1 MKIAICGAGTV
12 GRGVTQILQDNQALI
27 TARTGKA
34 IEITVVASRSVPT
47 DETFKDIA
55 YTADIGSVCARQD
68 VDVVVELMGGTTD
81 AKVLIETALSAG
93 KSVVTANKALIAEH
107 GDALF
112 ALATKHEVALLY
124 EAAVAGSIPIIK
136 VIKESLAGNQVAWLA
151 GIINGTA
158 NFILTEMAAS
168 GPTRTFDEVLQEAQ
182 TLGYAEADP
191 TFDIE
196 GIDAAHK
203 LTILSALAFDQPL
216 MLAHVQI
223 EGISSLDS
231 VDFKFARELGFK
243 IKHLGIAR
251 CQNGQLEMAVH
262 PSFVPA
268 TAILSQID
276 GVQNA
281 VLVCGDA
288 AGEILCAGAGAG
300 AGPTG
305 SAVVSDLIDL
315 VQGTSSSG
323 SLGGR
328 SSALKAL
335 PVRPAAEV
343 VSGYYLRISVEDQPG
358 VMSAVTSILARRTIS
373 LDKILQEDIAPNRS
387 FIVLVTDPIQHGV
400 ISDAIN
406 ELQEMTSV
414 IAPVQSI
421 RVFR

>member
-12 GRGVTQILQDNQALI
+12 GQGVTQILLDNHALI
-27 TARTGKA
+27 TARTGGT

-47 DETFKDIA
+47 DQVFKGIA
-55 YTADIGSVCARQD
+55 YTADIHSVCRRDD
-68 VDVVVELMGGTTD
+68 VDVVVELIGGTTD
-81 AKVLIETALSAG
+81 AKVLIEAALGAG
-93 KSVVTANKALIAEH
+93 KSVVTANKALIAEY

-112 ALATKHEVALLY
+112 ALAAKHEVQLRY

-136 VIKESLAGNQVAWLA
+136 VIQESLAGNQIAWLA

-158 NFILTEMAAS
+158 NFILTEMAAT

-191 TFDIE
+191 TFDVE

-216 MLAHVQI
+216 RLDRVQT
-223 EGISSLDS
+223 EGISSLDP

-243 IKHLGIAR
+243 IKHLGVAR
-251 CQNGQLEMAVH
+251 CQAGQLEMAVH
-262 PSFVPA
+262 PSFVPM
-268 TAILSQID
+268 TAILAQID

-315 VQGTSSSG
+315 VKGAAPGSG
-323 SLGGR
+323 LGAR
-328 SSALKAL
+328 AAALKPL
-335 PVRPAAEV
+335 PVRPPAEV
-343 VSGYYLRISVEDQPG
+343 ASGYYLRIRVEDQPG
-358 VMSAVTSILARRTIS
+358 VMSAVTSILARWTIS

-400 ISDAIN
+400 ITEAIN
-406 ELQEMTSV
+406 ELQEMSSV

>member
-27 TARTGKA
+27 TARTGKT

-47 DETFKDIA
+47 DEIFKDIA

-93 KSVVTANKALIAEH
+93 KSVVTANKELIAEH

-251 CQNGQLEMAVH
+251 CQN
-262 PSFVPA
+262 
-268 TAILSQID
+268 
-276 GVQNA
+276 
-281 VLVCGDA
+281 
-288 AGEILCAGAGAG
+288 
-300 AGPTG
+300 
-305 SAVVSDLIDL
+305 
-315 VQGTSSSG
+315 
-323 SLGGR
+323 
-328 SSALKAL
+328 
-335 PVRPAAEV
+335 
-343 VSGYYLRISVEDQPG
+343 
-358 VMSAVTSILARRTIS
+358 
-373 LDKILQEDIAPNRS
+373 
-387 FIVLVTDPIQHGV
+387 
-400 ISDAIN
+400 
-406 ELQEMTSV
+406 
-414 IAPVQSI
+414 
-421 RVFR
+421 

>member
-34 IEITVVASRSVPT
+34 IEITVVASLSVPT
-47 DETFKDIA
+47 DEIFKDIA

-231 VDFKFARELGFK
+231 VDFKFAR
-243 IKHLGIAR
+243 
-251 CQNGQLEMAVH
+251 
-262 PSFVPA
+262 
-268 TAILSQID
+268 
-276 GVQNA
+276 
-281 VLVCGDA
+281 
-288 AGEILCAGAGAG
+288 
-300 AGPTG
+300 
-305 SAVVSDLIDL
+305 
-315 VQGTSSSG
+315 
-323 SLGGR
+323 
-328 SSALKAL
+328 
-335 PVRPAAEV
+335 
-343 VSGYYLRISVEDQPG
+343 
-358 VMSAVTSILARRTIS
+358 
-373 LDKILQEDIAPNRS
+373 
-387 FIVLVTDPIQHGV
+387 
-400 ISDAIN
+400 
-406 ELQEMTSV
+406 
-414 IAPVQSI
+414 
-421 RVFR
+421 

>member
-12 GRGVTQILQDNQALI
+12 GQGVTQILHDNHALI
-27 TARTGKA
+27 TARTGGT
-34 IEITVVASRSVPT
+34 IEVTVVASRSVPT
-47 DETFKDIA
+47 DQVFKGVA
-55 YTADIGSVCARQD
+55 YTADIHSVCRRDD
-68 VDVVVELMGGTTD
+68 VDVVVELIGGTTD
-81 AKVLIETALSAG
+81 AKVLIEAALGAG
-93 KSVVTANKALIAEH
+93 KSVVTANKALIAEY

-112 ALATKHEVALLY
+112 ALAAKHEVQLRY

-136 VIKESLAGNQVAWLA
+136 VIQESLAGNQIGWLA

-158 NFILTEMAAS
+158 NFILTEMAAT

-191 TFDIE
+191 TFDVE

-203 LTILSALAFDQPL
+203 LTILSAIAFDQPL
-216 MLAHVQI
+216 RLDRVEI
-223 EGISSLDS
+223 EGISSLDP

-243 IKHLGIAR
+243 IKHLGVAR
-251 CQNGQLEMAVH
+251 CQAGQLEMSVH
-262 PSFVPA
+262 PSFVPM
-268 TAILSQID
+268 TAILAQID

-315 VQGTSSSG
+315 VEGAAPG
-323 SLGGR
+323 GGLGAR
-328 SSALKAL
+328 AAALKPL
-335 PVRPAAEV
+335 PVRPPAEV
-343 VSGYYLRISVEDQPG
+343 ASSYYLRISVEDQPG

-400 ISDAIN
+400 IAEAIN
-406 ELQEMTSV
+406 ELQEMSSV

>member
-1 MKIAICGAGTV
+1 MKIGICGAGTV
-12 GRGVTQILQDNQALI
+12 GRGVTQILQDNHALI

-34 IEITVVASRSVPT
+34 IEVTVVASRSAPT
-47 DETFKDIA
+47 DKIFKDIA
-55 YTADIGSVCARQD
+55 YTADIVSVCRRDD
-68 VDVVVELMGGTTD
+68 VDVVVELIGGTTD
-81 AKVLIETALSAG
+81 AKVLIETALGAG

-112 ALATKHEVALLY
+112 ALAAAHKVSLLY

-136 VIKESLAGNQVAWLA
+136 VIQESLAGNQVTWLA

-182 TLGYAEADP
+182 ALGYAEADP

-216 MLAHVQI
+216 SLPQVQI
-223 EGISSLDS
+223 EGISSLDP

-251 CQNGQLEMAVH
+251 CQDGQLEMAVH
-262 PSFVPA
+262 PSFVPT

-288 AGEILCAGAGAG
+288 AGEILCTGAGAG

-315 VQGTSSSG
+315 VQGTCSGG

-328 SSALKAL
+328 SSALKPL
-335 PVRPAAEV
+335 PVRPVAEV
-343 VSGYYLRISVEDQPG
+343 ASGYYLRIGVEDQPG

-400 ISDAIN
+400 ITDAIN
-406 ELQEMTSV
+406 ELQEMPSV
-414 IAPVQSI
+414 VAPVQSI